1 MRANTNKVLDLFGQS
16 TTIADEWPYLS
27 SVLSQ
32 KCAECRNNQ
41 VAMNL
46 LKMNNLQVCVLNV
59 SRTLSGQPLF
69 FIVVFH
75 RLCEGAG
82 ELD

>member
-1 MRANTNKVLDLFGQS
+1 MSVNTNKVLDLFGQS

-46 LKMNNLQVCVLNV
+46 LKMNNLQVRISNM
-59 SRTLSGQPLF
+59 SRTLSGQPLL
-69 FIVVFH
+69 FIVIFP
-75 RLCEGAG
+75 RLCGCRCR
-82 ELD
+82 

>member
-1 MRANTNKVLDLFGQS
+1 MSVNTNKVLDLFGQS

-46 LKMNNLQVCVLNV
+46 LKMNNLQV
-59 SRTLSGQPLF
+59 R
-69 FIVVFH
+69 I
-75 RLCEGAG
+75 
-82 ELD
+82 